1 MIATRVIVSLMH
13 FLLMVLMSAF
23 VIYWTY
29 RTFIKANP
37 DFDMEKKIKEG
48 NIAVGLLVGTILFS
62 ASQIL
67 MAGTDSSIQMIR
79 MHMLAPTEEN
89 ANVLELIARMAG
101 HLAASMALA
110 SPSAS
115 TKRPPPGPS
124 TPAASS
130 TTPKS
135 SSTRPLGSSST

>member
-1 MIATRVIVSLMH
+1 MQAARFAVSLFH
-13 FLLMVLMSAF
+13 FVLMVVMSGF

-48 NIAVGLLVGTILFS
+48 NVAVGLLVGTILFC

-89 ANVLELIARMAG
+89 ASILELLARMAG
-101 HLAASMALA
+101 HLAA
-110 SPSAS
+110 
-115 TKRPPPGPS
+115 
-124 TPAASS
+124 
-130 TTPKS
+130 
-135 SSTRPLGSSST
+135 